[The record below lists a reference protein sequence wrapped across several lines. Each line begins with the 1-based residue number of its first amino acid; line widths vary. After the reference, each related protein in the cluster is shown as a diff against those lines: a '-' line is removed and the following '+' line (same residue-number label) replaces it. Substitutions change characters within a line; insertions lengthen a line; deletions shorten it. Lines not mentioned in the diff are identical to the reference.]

1 MVGARSESRS
11 VSVSSILVI
20 VAMLLKSATTTSTD
34 LGRSRIGFESW
45 PLKKLET
52 QFVNFASAGETTTR
66 VRHSDITGG
75 EKVTFEVHFHTA
87 SSKTLSTFRS
97 QDQPLCSNF

>member
-75 EKVTFEVHFHTA
+75 EKVTFELTRPQV
-87 SSKTLSTFRS
+87 
-97 QDQPLCSNF
+97 